1 MEKIFEK
8 YMRGLGYKDVAD
20 FTEDVFRGSWS
31 GGYSRWRVLKP
42 VIKEM
47 GWDLATE
54 EGYAKFLPYTKLGFN
69 MTPLT
74 DQAMQEMGIKEIKDI
89 PTMGRVLKHI
99 WHDDLLCPTEIAEES
114 SERVVLRTI
123 WCGNPAYGPSPF
135 GAHDCICHYHE
146 YYRNYDGGLTRDL
159 GLVGMAEEAKK
170 RGLKED
176 IEVEMPWAMCRD
188 GDAPYCLMVLRKK
201 GTSKYEPPALTD
213 REKAWFI
220 GQKIEE
226 SGEKPMVF
234 VAKMLGKTIDELA
247 LAILILYVGLDMG
260 GYMQNEMGLGKEK
273 ALDMYKQYWLSILYH
288 WFRDAKIEL
297 EIGKVVNLEELAKI
311 INFCER
317 KKFIP
322 YQISGGGKQV
332 TLTASDDPF
341 AEITTKVMG
350 LPLGASYLDAVASGD
365 DAFINRIIADA
376 KMSGKAKVTVK
387 KRLVKGDDKN
397 EIVIEQK

>member
-1 MEKIFEK
+1 
-8 YMRGLGYKDVAD
+8 
-20 FTEDVFRGSWS
+20 
-31 GGYSRWRVLKP
+31 
-42 VIKEM
+42 
-47 GWDLATE
+47 
-54 EGYAKFLPYTKLGFN
+54 
-69 MTPLT
+69 
-74 DQAMQEMGIKEIKDI
+74 
-89 PTMGRVLKHI
+89 
-99 WHDDLLCPTEIAEES
+99 
-114 SERVVLRTI
+114 
-123 WCGNPAYGPSPF
+123 
-135 GAHDCICHYHE
+135 
-146 YYRNYDGGLTRDL
+146 
-159 GLVGMAEEAKK
+159 
-170 RGLKED
+170 
-176 IEVEMPWAMCRD
+176 
-188 GDAPYCLMVLRKK
+188 
-201 GTSKYEPPALTD
+201 
-213 REKAWFI
+213 
-220 GQKIEE
+220 
-226 SGEKPMVF
+226 MVF

-260 GYMQNEMGLGKEK
+260 GYMQNEMGFGKEK